1 MKLLLLTLFS
11 TAISFGLPIIN
22 KNGGSFEATLLD
34 VINKGGGQVEVKVK
48 RSSDQSVFLIDLE
61 DLSKECLVNLIIDL
75 HKTNGALVTEMKA
88 KQEIAGNI
96 VPKPPVNIAPP
107 RLPNPPDFPGT
118 QIVEILSDVKRW
130 DRKTVRING
139 LLDYRSSSSEQFSIN
154 QGGDE
159 SIYVSYKDLPRRDK
173 EKILK
178 IKIFSDKKVQV
189 FGKLTMSSSYSNR
202 LTLHARRI
210 EF

>member
-48 RSSDQSVFLIDLE
+48 RSSDQSIFLIDLE

-75 HKTNGALVTEMKA
+75 HKTNGALVKEMKT
-88 KQEIAGNI
+88 KQEIAVNI
-96 VPKPPVNIAPP
+96 VPKPPVKIAPP
-107 RLPNPPDFPGT
+107 RLPNQLDFSGT

-139 LLDYRSSSSEQFSIN
+139 LLDYRFSSSEQFSIN

-173 EKILK
+173 ENILK

>member
-48 RSSDQSVFLIDLE
+48 RSSDQSIFLIDLE

-75 HKTNGALVTEMKA
+75 HKTNGALVKEMKT
-88 KQEIAGNI
+88 KQEIAVNI
-96 VPKPPVNIAPP
+96 VPKPPVKIAPP
-107 RLPNPPDFPGT
+107 RLPNQLDFSGT

-139 LLDYRSSSSEQFSIN
+139 LLDYRFSSSEQFSIN

-159 SIYVSYKDLPRRDK
+159 SIYVSYKDLPRRDM
-173 EKILK
+173 ENILK
-178 IKIFSDKKVQV
+178 ITIFSDKKVQV

>member
-48 RSSDQSVFLIDLE
+48 RSSDQSIFLIDLE

-75 HKTNGALVTEMKA
+75 HKTNGALVKEMKT
-88 KQEIAGNI
+88 KQEIAVNI
-96 VPKPPVNIAPP
+96 VPNPPVKIAPP
-107 RLPNPPDFPGT
+107 RLPNQLDFSGT

-173 EKILK
+173 ENILK